1 MKVGDP
7 ITVLAPAAR
16 KWQGR
21 WVVRR
26 THVLQLESIR
36 HSATVGSFVA
46 VDVYDPDFVAE
57 GVHLLFTVSMEGIR
71 WIHGHH
77 TRRSREGKALL
88 AAGMLVG

>member
-7 ITVLAPAAR
+7 VTVLAPAVR

-26 THVLQLESIR
+26 TRVLELEPPAAAAGYFIADS
-36 HSATVGSFVA
+36 
-46 VDVYDPDFVAE
+46 VYDPDFVAE
-57 GVHLLFTVSMEGIR
+57 GVHLIFTARAEGIR
-71 WIHGHH
+71 WIRGHH
-77 TRRSREGKALL
+77 TRRSREGQAVL